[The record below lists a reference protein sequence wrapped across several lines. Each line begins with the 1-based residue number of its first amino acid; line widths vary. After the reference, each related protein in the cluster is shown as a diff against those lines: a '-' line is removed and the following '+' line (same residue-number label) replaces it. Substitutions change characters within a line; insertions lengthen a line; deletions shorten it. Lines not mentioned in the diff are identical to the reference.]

1 MEARS
6 AAPVPV
12 LISFPAEA
20 ARQDAWGRISEL
32 TVSGAR
38 LSTQAGLEAGKG
50 LRLSF
55 EIAGEAFAALE
66 AEVAWVERDADG
78 YSQAQARF
86 GDQAEKR
93 RLAKALIE
101 WLASSPP

>member
-6 AAPVPV
+6 ATSLPVV
-12 LISFPAEA
+12 ISFPAEA

-32 TVSGAR
+32 RASGAL
-38 LSTQAGLEAGKG
+38 LSTQAVLEAGKS

-55 EIAGEAFAALE
+55 EIAGEDFAGLE
-66 AEVAWVERDADG
+66 AQAAWVEKDADG
-78 YSQAQARF
+78 YSQAQVRF
-86 GDQAEKR
+86 GDQVEKR
-93 RLAKALIE
+93 RLAKALLE